1 LKEKMNKITTEAIVL
16 KQNGNASTAF
26 ERRTWEIEQPK
37 DNEVVIESEAF
48 GLNYA
53 DVMSRLGLYREAPP
67 LPCVVGYEVVGKIT
81 QVGKDVSSELIGK
94 RVLAFCRFGG
104 YAKRVVT
111 QDYAVVP
118 IGDIPAEQAMVLC
131 TQAVTAYYM
140 AAYLTPIQAGEKVLI
155 HAAAGGVGTL
165 LVQLAKL
172 RGAEVFAKIGDDA
185 KADVVR
191 NLGADHVINYRKGD
205 YAEEV
210 KRLLKGDRLDASF
223 NPSAGSTFKKD
234 FELIGSGGRVVL
246 FGASE
251 LSSGKYGIFSK
262 LNFLRKMGLVLP
274 IGLMMR
280 SKNVLGVNML
290 KIADNRPMV
299 LTHCLKEVVA
309 LHQDGK
315 LIPQVGGVYAID
327 EVAAAHEALEKG
339 KTTGKLTVKWG

>member
-1 LKEKMNKITTEAIVL
+1 M
-16 KQNGNASTAF
+16 
-26 ERRTWEIEQPK
+26 
-37 DNEVVIESEAF
+37 
-48 GLNYA
+48 
-53 DVMSRLGLYREAPP
+53 
-67 LPCVVGYEVVGKIT
+67 
-81 QVGKDVSSELIGK
+81 GKDVSSDLLGK

-104 YAKRVVT
+104 YAKQVVT
-111 QDYAVVP
+111 QVSAVVP
-118 IGDIPAEQAMVLC
+118 IDDIPAEQAMVLC

-140 AAYLTPIQAGEKVLI
+140 AVYLTPIQAGEKVLI

-172 RGAEVFAKIGDDA
+172 RGAEVFAKIGDDS
-185 KADVVR
+185 KAEVVR
-191 NLGADHVINYRKGD
+191 SLGADHVINYKKGN

-223 NPSAGSTFKKD
+223 NPAAGSTFKKD

-251 LSSGKYGIFSK
+251 MSSGKYGIFSK

-309 LHQDGK
+309 LYQDGK
-315 LIPQVGGVYAID
+315 LIPQVGGIYSID
-327 EVAAAHEALEKG
+327 EVAKAHEALENG
-339 KTTGKLTVKWG
+339 KTTGKLTVKWE

>member
-1 LKEKMNKITTEAIVL
+1 MNKITTEAIVL
-16 KQNGNASTAF
+16 KQNGSVATAF
-26 ERRTWEIEQPK
+26 ERRVWEINQPK

-81 QVGKDVSSELIGK
+81 QIGKDVSSDLVGK

-104 YAKRVVT
+104 YAKHVVT
-111 QDYAVVP
+111 QEYAVVP
-118 IGDIPAEQAMVLC
+118 IGDILAEQAMVLC

-172 RGAEVFAKIGDDA
+172 RGAEVFAKIGDDS
-185 KADVVR
+185 KAEVVR
-191 NLGADHVINYRKGD
+191 SLGADHVINYKKGD

-210 KRLLKGDRLDASF
+210 KRLLNGDRLDASF
-223 NPSAGSTFKKD
+223 NPAAGSTFKKD

-309 LHQDGK
+309 LYQDGK
-315 LIPQVGGVYAID
+315 LIPQVGGVYSID
-327 EVAAAHEALEKG
+327 EVSKAHEALENG
-339 KTTGKLTVKWG
+339 KTTGKLTVKWD

>member
-1 LKEKMNKITTEAIVL
+1 MNKITTEAIVL
-16 KQNGNASTAF
+16 KQNGAAKTAF
-26 ERRTWEIEQPK
+26 ERRSWEINQPN

-67 LPCVVGYEVVGKIT
+67 LPCVVGYELVGKIT
-81 QVGKDVSSELIGK
+81 QVGKDVSSDLVGK

-104 YAKRVVT
+104 YAKQVVT
-111 QDYAVVP
+111 QDSAVVP
-118 IGDIPAEQAMVLC
+118 IDDIPAEQAMVLC

-140 AAYLTPIQAGEKVLI
+140 AVYLTPIQAGEKVLI

-172 RGAEVFAKIGDDA
+172 RGAEVFAKIGDDS
-185 KADVVR
+185 KAEVVR
-191 NLGADHVINYRKGD
+191 ALGADHVINYKKGD

-223 NPSAGSTFKKD
+223 NPAAGSTFKKD

-251 LSSGKYGIFSK
+251 LSSGKYGLFSK

-299 LTHCLKEVVA
+299 LTYCLKEVVA
-309 LHQDGK
+309 LYQDGK
-315 LIPQVGGVYAID
+315 LIPQVGGIYSID
-327 EVAAAHEALEKG
+327 EVAKAHEALENG
-339 KTTGKLTVKWG
+339 KTTGKLSVKWE

>member
-1 LKEKMNKITTEAIVL
+1 MNKIATEAIVL
-16 KQNGNASTAF
+16 KQNGSAATAF
-26 ERRTWEIEQPK
+26 ERRSWEIDAPK

-81 QVGKDVSSELIGK
+81 QVGKDVSSDLVGK

-104 YAKRVVT
+104 YAKHVVT
-111 QDYAVVP
+111 QDSAVVP
-118 IGDIPAEQAMVLC
+118 INDIPAEQAMVLC

-140 AAYLTPIQAGEKVLI
+140 AVYLTPIQAGEKVLI

-172 RGAEVFAKIGDDA
+172 RGAEVFAKIGDDS
-185 KADVVR
+185 KAEVVR
-191 NLGADHVINYRKGD
+191 ALGADHIINYRKGD

-223 NPSAGSTFKKD
+223 NPAAGSTFKKD

-251 LSSGKYGIFSK
+251 MSSGKYGIFSK
-262 LNFLRKMGLVLP
+262 LNFLRRMGLVLP

-309 LHQDGK
+309 LYKDGK
-315 LIPQVGGVYAID
+315 LLPQVGGVYSID
-327 EVAAAHEALEKG
+327 EVSKAHEALENG

>member
-1 LKEKMNKITTEAIVL
+1 MNKITTEAIVL
-16 KQNGNASTAF
+16 KQNGSAATAF
-26 ERRTWEIEQPK
+26 ERRAWEINQPK
-37 DNEVVIESEAF
+37 DNEVMIESEAF

-67 LPCVVGYEVVGKIT
+67 LPCVVGYEVVGRIT
-81 QVGKDVSSELIGK
+81 QVGKDVSSDLVGK

-104 YAKRVVT
+104 YAKQVVT
-111 QDYAVVP
+111 QEYAVVP
-118 IGDIPAEQAMVLC
+118 IDDIPAEQAMVLC

-140 AAYLTPIQAGEKVLI
+140 AVYLTPIQAGEKVLI

-165 LVQLAKL
+165 LVQLARL
-172 RGAEVFAKIGDDA
+172 RGAEVFAKIGDDS
-185 KADVVR
+185 KAEVVR
-191 NLGADHVINYRKGD
+191 ALGADHVINYRKGD

-223 NPSAGSTFKKD
+223 NPAAGSTFKKD

-251 LSSGKYGIFSK
+251 MSSGKYGIFSK
-262 LNFLRKMGLVLP
+262 LNFLWKMGLVLP

-290 KIADNRPMV
+290 KIADNRPIV
-299 LTHCLKEVVA
+299 LTHCLKEVVT
-309 LHQDGK
+309 LYKDGK
-315 LIPQVGGVYAID
+315 LLPQVGGVYSID
-327 EVAAAHEALEKG
+327 EVAKAHEALEKG
-339 KTTGKLTVKWG
+339 KTTGKLTVKWD

>member
-1 LKEKMNKITTEAIVL
+1 MNKITTEAIVL
-16 KQNGNASTAF
+16 KQNGSAATAF
-26 ERRTWEIEQPK
+26 ERRAWEINQPK
-37 DNEVVIESEAF
+37 DNEVMIESEAF

-81 QVGKDVSSELIGK
+81 QVGKDVSSDLVGK

-104 YAKRVVT
+104 YAKQVVT
-111 QDYAVVP
+111 QDSAVVP
-118 IGDIPAEQAMVLC
+118 INDIPAEQAMVLC

-140 AAYLTPIQAGEKVLI
+140 AVYLTPIQAGEKVLI

-165 LVQLAKL
+165 LVQLARL
-172 RGAEVFAKIGDDA
+172 RGAEVFAKIGDDS
-185 KADVVR
+185 KAEVVR
-191 NLGADHVINYRKGD
+191 ALGADHIINYRKGD

-223 NPSAGSTFKKD
+223 NPAAGSTFKKD

-251 LSSGKYGIFSK
+251 MSSGKYGIFSK

-299 LTHCLKEVVA
+299 LTHCLKEVVT
-309 LHQDGK
+309 LYKDGK
-315 LIPQVGGVYAID
+315 LLPQVGGVYSID
-327 EVAAAHEALEKG
+327 EVAKAHEALENG
-339 KTTGKLTVKWG
+339 KTTGKLTVKWD

>member
-1 LKEKMNKITTEAIVL
+1 V
-16 KQNGNASTAF
+16 
-26 ERRTWEIEQPK
+26 
-37 DNEVVIESEAF
+37 
-48 GLNYA
+48 
-53 DVMSRLGLYREAPP
+53 
-67 LPCVVGYEVVGKIT
+67 
-81 QVGKDVSSELIGK
+81 GK

-104 YAKRVVT
+104 YAKHVVT
-111 QDYAVVP
+111 QEYAVVL
-118 IGDIPAEQAMVLC
+118 IDDIPAEQAMVLC

-140 AAYLTPIQAGEKVLI
+140 AAYLTPVQAGEKVLI

-172 RGAEVFAKIGDDA
+172 RGAEVFAKIGDDS

-191 NLGADHVINYRKGD
+191 SLGADHVINYKKGD
-205 YAEEV
+205 YAEEI
-210 KRLLKGDRLDASF
+210 KRLLNGDRLDASF
-223 NPSAGSTFKKD
+223 NPAAGSTFKKD

-309 LHQDGK
+309 LYQDGK
-315 LIPQVGGVYAID
+315 LIPQVGGVYSID
-327 EVAAAHEALEKG
+327 EVSKAHEALENG
-339 KTTGKLTVKWG
+339 KTTGKLTVKWD